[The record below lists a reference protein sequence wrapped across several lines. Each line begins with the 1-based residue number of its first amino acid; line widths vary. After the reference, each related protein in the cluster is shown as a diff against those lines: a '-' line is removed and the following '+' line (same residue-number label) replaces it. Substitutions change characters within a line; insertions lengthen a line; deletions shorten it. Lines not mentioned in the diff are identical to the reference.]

1 MREVDLIALAGL
13 LHDIGKFRQ
22 RCGYK
27 DDLSDF
33 ELGFAICD
41 KQKCSYIHAAHSA
54 KAIEEIG
61 LGSIKDLISIASSHH
76 KKNLKSFE
84 EIVQKADRFASSLDR
99 KESLEEVKQKD
110 FIEVALQTPFSYIYL
125 ENKPTVFY
133 YPLQKF
139 EQSIKITSQKRT
151 NTEEVYKKLYSDFI
165 SEAKKLNLTF
175 EKSNDFLKLKS
186 LLEKYTTFI
195 PSSSYKTYP
204 DVSLFDHLLATSAI
218 AVAIKRGDGENFSL
232 IQGDFTSI
240 QSFIFSKFGE
250 SNKYQAKILR
260 AKSLFVNIS
269 TELIA
274 LKICKELDLNPLSIV
289 LNAGGKF
296 TILSH
301 KLSSEDLEKLK
312 NIKNWVNKNFEE
324 INFLQ
329 TKFVIKSTDFTKESF
344 KLGKFADIF
353 KKLAYE
359 FEKEKLRFIPKK
371 DIFEEYIND
380 ASNGI
385 CEICGIVPLK
395 NEKSGKICKYCS
407 KFKEIGEKLPKAKY
421 INFNLD
427 DLLSIHL
434 SEKESN
440 EYSLGF
446 ANHPIK
452 RVANVVPKFK
462 SSDIHNPKY
471 KNITQENEIIKDG
484 IKSFYHIANDGY
496 KIDNNGEL
504 LGKNYLAI
512 LKADIDNL
520 GEIFIRGFN
529 HEKNEATFSR
539 ILYLSRMIDY
549 FFTNILMNFIKDKNV
564 YTVFAGGDDLFLI
577 GHYEDI
583 IKTYKWIVEELK
595 EYTKNDDF
603 HLSAGINLS
612 RANVPIPLMAE
623 FAEDELDR
631 AKAIDSGK
639 NAITIFGVTLKNSE
653 FLEMLKYLQFFEE
666 LYQNLNKV
674 QSGIT
679 FMYRFYEF
687 IQMQKDLHKNPLQ
700 NARWK
705 YLLRYLIEKNF
716 EIKNSDKEDIK
727 KAKEKIRKQ
736 LIELGVMIER
746 YEDKL
751 TIPLNIFLYSKRK

>member
-1 MREVDLIALAGL
+1 MSKIDLIALAGI

-22 RCGYK
+22 RCGF
-27 DDLSDF
+27 DDLNEF
-33 ELGFAICD
+33 EIGFALCD
-41 KQKCSYIHAAHSA
+41 KQKCSYLHSSHTA
-54 KAIEEIG
+54 KAIEEMR
-61 LGSIKDLISIASSHH
+61 LGDIQNLITLSSSHH
-76 KKNLKSFE
+76 KKNLDADE
-84 EIVQKADRFASSLDR
+84 LIIQKADRFASSLDR
-99 KESLEEVKQKD
+99 KESIEEVKQKD
-110 FIEVALQTPFSYIYL
+110 FIEVALQTPFSYVWL
-125 ENKPTVFY
+125 NKKPETSY
-133 YPLQKF
+133 YFLQKF
-139 EQSIKITSQKRT
+139 EENIKITSQKRV
-151 NTEEVYKKLYSDFI
+151 NSQESYKKLYNDFI

-175 EKSNDFLKLKS
+175 KKSNDFLKLKS

-195 PSSSYKTYP
+195 PASSYKTYP

-240 QSFIFSKFGE
+240 QSFIFSKFGQ

-269 TELIA
+269 TELVA
-274 LKICKELDLNPLSIV
+274 LKICKELDLNPLNIV

-301 KLSSEDLEKLK
+301 KLSSEDLEKLE
-312 NIKNWVNKNFEE
+312 NIKDWVNKSFEE

-344 KLGKFADIF
+344 KLSKFADIF

-371 DIFEEYIND
+371 EIFKEYIKD
-380 ASNGI
+380 TSNGI

-395 NEKSGKICKYCS
+395 DEKSDKVCKYCS

-421 INFNLD
+421 INFNLED
-427 DLLSIHL
+427 MLSIHL
-434 SEKESN
+434 SEKESD

-446 ANHPIK
+446 TNHPIK

-462 SSDIHNPKY
+462 SSDINNPKY
-471 KNITQENEIIKDG
+471 KDITQETQIKEG
-484 IKSFYHIANDGY
+484 MIKSFYHIANDGY
-496 KIDNNGEL
+496 KIDKNGEL
-504 LGKNYLAI
+504 LGKNYLAV

-539 ILYLSRMIDY
+539 VLYLSRMIDY
-549 FFTNILMNFIKDKNV
+549 FFTNILMDFIKDKNV

-583 IKTYKWIVEELK
+583 IKTYEWIVEELK
-595 EYTKNDDF
+595 KYTRNDDF

-612 RANVPIPLMAE
+612 RANVPLPLMAD
-623 FAEDELDR
+623 FTEDELDS
-631 AKAIDSGK
+631 AKAIDSDK
-639 NAITIFGVTLKNSE
+639 NAVTIFGVTLKNSE
-653 FLEMLKYLQFFEE
+653 FLEMLKYLEFFEE

-679 FMYRFYEF
+679 FMYRFYDF
-687 IQMQKDLHKNPLQ
+687 IQMQKDLQKHPLQ

-716 EIKNSDKEDIK
+716 EVKKSDKEDAK
-727 KAKEKIRKQ
+727 KAKEHIKEQ

-746 YEDKL
+746 YKDKL
-751 TIPLNIFLYSKRK
+751 IIPLNLFLYSKRK